1 MNLRIILGSLL
12 AVAVVLGVATYQTI
26 RWAEGPAIPAE
37 EHPPS
42 KVVEILDG
50 WTFQHVAALLEQEG
64 LIKSRL
70 FFVLVGKLQSADRK
84 VRAGEYELNPAM
96 VPADILSTLLNGHV
110 LLHPLTIP
118 EGLTIAQI
126 ADVASLGGL
135 TDRADFL
142 RLAKD
147 REFIAS
153 LGIKAETLEGYLY
166 PDTYKFPRGVKA
178 REVLVAMVQQLRQV
192 VGPDLL
198 TRMQELKMT
207 MHEVLTLASVIEKET
222 GSVGERPEISAVFHN
237 RLKKHIPLQS
247 DPTVIYGLTAFDGN
261 LHKKDLSSLSPYNT
275 YRVQGL
281 PPGPIA
287 SPGIQAIRATLYPS
301 DSRSLYFVSRND
313 GTHQFSGTLIEHN
326 KAVEKYQKR
335 PVRRGPHSQTSIA
348 PRQGR
353 FSTKN
358 ECRESCLTGTYRIS

>member
-1 MNLRIILGSLL
+1 MRLRIILGSLL
-12 AVAVVLGVATYQTI
+12 VVAVALGIAAYQAI
-26 RWAEGPAIPAE
+26 RWAEGPVVPTA

-42 KVVEILDG
+42 KIVVIPDG
-50 WTFQHVAALLEQEG
+50 STFQHVATLLEREH

-70 FFVLVGKLQSADRK
+70 FFILSGKFQAAERK
-84 VRAGEYELNPAM
+84 VHAGEYELNPGM
-96 VPADILSTLLNGHV
+96 IPQEILSKLINGQV
-110 LLHPLTIP
+110 LLHSLTIP
-118 EGLTIAQI
+118 EGLTITQI
-126 ADVASLGGL
+126 ADVTSLQGL
-135 TDRADFL
+135 EDREEFL
-142 RLAKD
+142 RLARD

-166 PDTYKFPRGVKA
+166 PDTYKFPRPLKS
-178 REVLVAMVQQLRQV
+178 RELLVAMVEQLKQM

-198 TRMQELKMT
+198 ARMQVLKMT

-222 GSVGERPEISAVFHN
+222 ASGGERPEIAAVFHN

-247 DPTVIYGLTAFDGN
+247 DPTVIYGLPAFDGN

-275 YRVQGL
+275 YRVLGL

-287 SPGIQAIRATLYPS
+287 NPGIQAIRATLYPS

-313 GTHQFSGTLIEHN
+313 GTHHFSATLIEHN

-335 PVRRGPHSQTSIA
+335 PFRRGTHSQTSIV
-348 PRQGR
+348 PVERVLSLKDGV
-353 FSTKN
+353 S
-358 ECRESCLTGTYRIS
+358 

>member
-1 MNLRIILGSLL
+1 MIPDGS
-12 AVAVVLGVATYQTI
+12 
-26 RWAEGPAIPAE
+26 
-37 EHPPS
+37 
-42 KVVEILDG
+42 
-50 WTFQHVAALLEQEG
+50 TFQHVAVLLEHER
-64 LIKSRL
+64 LIKSSSI
-70 FFVLVGKLQSADRK
+70 FVLIGKSQSADRK
-84 VRAGEYELNPAM
+84 VHAGEYELNPGM
-96 VPADILSTLLNGHV
+96 TPAEILSKLLNGQV

-118 EGLTIAQI
+118 EGLTLTQI
-126 ADVASLGGL
+126 ADLVSQQGL
-135 TDRADFL
+135 TDREEFL

-147 REFIAS
+147 REFIVS

-166 PDTYKFPRGVKA
+166 PNTYKFPRGIKA
-178 REVLVAMVQQLRQV
+178 REVLVAMVEQLEQE

-222 GSVGERPEISAVFHN
+222 GSGGERPEISAVFHN

-247 DPTVIYGLTAFDGN
+247 DPTVIYGLPAFDGN
-261 LHKKDLSSLSPYNT
+261 LHKKDLSSPSPYNT

-287 SPGIQAIRATLYPS
+287 NPGIQAIRATLYPS

-313 GTHQFSGTLIEHN
+313 GTHQFSATLIEHN

-335 PVRRGPHSQTSIA
+335 PFRRGSHSQTSIVPGEEA
-348 PRQGR
+348 LVHKEGV
-353 FSTKN
+353 S
-358 ECRESCLTGTYRIS
+358 

>member
-1 MNLRIILGSLL
+1 M
-12 AVAVVLGVATYQTI
+12 VALGVAAYQAI
-26 RWAEGPAIPAE
+26 RWAEGPAIPAQ

-42 KVVEILDG
+42 KVVVIPDG
-50 WTFQHVAALLEQEG
+50 ATFQHVATLLEREQ
-64 LIKSRL
+64 LIKSSIA
-70 FFVLVGKLQSADRK
+70 FVLLGKSRSADRK
-84 VRAGEYELNPAM
+84 VHAGEYELNPGM
-96 VPADILSTLLNGHV
+96 TPAEILSKLINGQV

-126 ADVASLGGL
+126 ADVALQQGL
-135 TDRADFL
+135 TDREEFL

-166 PDTYKFPRGVKA
+166 PDTYKFPRPIKA
-178 REVLVAMVQQLRQV
+178 RELLVAMVEQLKQE
-192 VGPDLL
+192 VGTDLL
-198 TRMQELKMT
+198 ARMQELNMT

-222 GSVGERPEISAVFHN
+222 ASGGERSEISAVFHN

-247 DPTVIYGLTAFDGN
+247 DPTVIYGLPAFDGN
-261 LHKKDLSSLSPYNT
+261 LRKKDLSSPSPYNT

-287 SPGIQAIRATLYPS
+287 NPGIQAIRATLHPS

-313 GTHQFSGTLIEHN
+313 GTHQFSATLIEHN

-335 PVRRGPHSQTSIA
+335 PFRRGTHSQTSIVPGERTLA
-348 PRQGR
+348 QKEGV
-353 FSTKN
+353 S
-358 ECRESCLTGTYRIS
+358 